1 MKRILW
7 ALCAGFF
14 LIQVGC
20 GHGGV
25 VGPDAP
31 PVREIRIA
39 DAIQPD
45 PMFANLGEEIRWT
58 NARLA
63 PVRIGFLTMRLLDEL
78 SCEQGVKTLFGEVND
93 LITIPP
99 GESISLCFG
108 RAGELKYNVWFE
120 PQNPRGLISPTA
132 TVRIEARG

>member
-1 MKRILW
+1 MIWMLR
-7 ALCAGFF
+7 ALCAGLF
-14 LIQVGC
+14 LMQAGC
-20 GHGGV
+20 GLGV
-25 VGPDAP
+25 AGSDAP
-31 PVREIRIA
+31 LVREIRIA
-39 DAIQPD
+39 DAVKPD

-58 NARLA
+58 NARSA

-99 GESISLCFG
+99 GGSISLCFG

-132 TVRIEARG
+132 TVRIEVRG

>member
-1 MKRILW
+1 MMWILRVFCSG
-7 ALCAGFF
+7 LF
-14 LIQVGC
+14 LMQAGC
-20 GHGGV
+20 GHGV
-25 VGPDAP
+25 VGSDAP

-39 DAIQPD
+39 DAVKPD

-58 NARLA
+58 NVRST

-78 SCEQGVKTLFGEVND
+78 SCAQGVKTLFGEVND

-99 GESISLCFG
+99 GGSISLCFG